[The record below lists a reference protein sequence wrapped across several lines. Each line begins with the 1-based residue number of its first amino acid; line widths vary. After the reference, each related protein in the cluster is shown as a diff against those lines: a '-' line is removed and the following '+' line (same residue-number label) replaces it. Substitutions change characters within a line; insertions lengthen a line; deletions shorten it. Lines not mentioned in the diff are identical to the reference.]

1 MRCIILCSPVGR
13 YVYILYKKV
22 KMIRDRGVFW
32 TDCWECL
39 NIIFT
44 WFRLI
49 KCVKFLRDCL
59 KFKNKPEY
67 QYRRLSSIKIDR
79 DETGETVHR
88 LREEIEHKDNK
99 IHELQEQNR
108 KTALD
113 KRHAEVE
120 KQEALTRLSEL
131 MSVKLRDNNP
141 NIADL
146 NDPFRPTKLAEMF
159 SELYDNEWTALYT
172 VLEDSS
178 KFKDR
183 HMINFLLDVFMVS
196 FTFCKTELEANW
208 QLVSKWYLDDNV
220 PNNQAVKKTL
230 KDRRKLFVPRVLPEM
245 ENKLYTLLCGLCK
258 LESLQ
263 FVLSSCQMKEYVATC
278 VKLSLL
284 MNANDPPVAIEC
296 PGWVPCISQKESIYQ
311 PKHEEE
317 SDLLTHEGNAQI
329 PTNVDGDGSNQ
340 TYTSDLK
347 ERRTFNK
354 ELFKE
359 YTVRGKYVEFFVW
372 PVMYLHENGPVLA
385 KGIAQGA
392 EDKVISD
399 DDHRWVWW

>member
-1 MRCIILCSPVGR
+1 MHYTSNASPQSAAYLPIR
-13 YVYILYKKV
+13 LYLA
-22 KMIRDRGVFW
+22 
-32 TDCWECL
+32 DCWECL

-113 KRHAEVE
+113 KRHAEV
-120 KQEALTRLSEL
+120 
-131 MSVKLRDNNP
+131 
-141 NIADL
+141 
-146 NDPFRPTKLAEMF
+146 
-159 SELYDNEWTALYT
+159 
-172 VLEDSS
+172 
-178 KFKDR
+178 
-183 HMINFLLDVFMVS
+183 S

-208 QLVSKWYLDDNV
+208 QLVSKWYLDD
-220 PNNQAVKKTL
+220 
-230 KDRRKLFVPRVLPEM
+230 
-245 ENKLYTLLCGLCK
+245 KLYTLLCGLCK